1 MHMMRLALIGTICVH
16 CCSAVAGNMFE
27 LPSVRTM
34 QAVESLKKISPPLS
48 LPVPPTISPRDI
60 RTKDI
65 EINADKRPQSTP
77 GQSSVSADGKTKVPF
92 VIANSMIVQFQPD
105 ITADQIQNYLQSN
118 NFEVVKTFSSI
129 GAVQIK
135 TDLSRFYHAR
145 PTDNSAN
152 DAVIRGFVDSSAE
165 FMKDPRVRAATPDT
179 ILTAQATVAANLST
193 ATGVVDKPATLIKDW
208 GIADIQA
215 DLAWK
220 QKGASDGAIL
230 GVMDVGF
237 ARHSNI
243 VYIDF
248 KSMPVNNHGT
258 HVAGIACGR
267 PSSIAGAY
275 GVLPNCFVRAQY
287 PTITIAGDGGAILKF
302 IQAFGQIL
310 TSLQTFIES
319 YDDLKVINVSLGLNW
334 VSNFSIDITSPDAVL
349 WRTAVDAQ
357 GPMLATMLQRAQQNG
372 KIIVSAAGND
382 SESASTPFSAKYA
395 SPLNWA
401 AIESR
406 KNGITSAMIVEAHDQ
421 AGHRAAFSNID
432 GDLSC
437 PGVDI
442 MSTLAFDS
450 AGQPSDAAYGLM
462 SGTSMA
468 SPYCAAGILL
478 FRLVRPNYS
487 SAEAVACVKN
497 SSAKSDSGAPMLR
510 LADALTACP

>member
-1 MHMMRLALIGTICVH
+1 MLKLIVIATICLH
-16 CCSAVAGNMFE
+16 CCSATAGMFE
-27 LPSVRTM
+27 LPSIRTM
-34 QAVESLKKISPPLS
+34 QAVDSLKRIPSPVSPPM
-48 LPVPPTISPRDI
+48 PPAISPRDI
-60 RTKDI
+60 PTKDVVI
-65 EINADKRPQSTP
+65 DADKRPQSP
-77 GQSSVSADGKTKVPF
+77 SAQSGVTADGKTKVPF

-105 ITADQIQNYLQSN
+105 LTEDQIQDYLKSN

-135 TDLSRFYHAR
+135 TDLSKFYQAR
-145 PTDNSAN
+145 PTDNNAN
-152 DAVIRGFVDSSAE
+152 DAVIRGFVESSAE

-179 ILTAQATVAANLST
+179 ILTAQATVLANLST
-193 ATGVVDKPATLIKDW
+193 ATGVVDKPSSMIKDW

-215 DLAWK
+215 DWAWK

-237 ARHSNI
+237 GRHSNL
-243 VYIDF
+243 VYLDF
-248 KSMPVNNHGT
+248 LTNMPVHNHGT

-267 PSSIAGAY
+267 HGALAGAY
-275 GVLPNCFVRAQY
+275 GVLPSCFVRAQY
-287 PTITIAGDGGAILKF
+287 PTITITGDGGAVLKF

-310 TSLQTFIES
+310 TSLQTFVES

-334 VSNFSIDITSPDAVL
+334 VSNFSIDINSNDAIL

-357 GPMLATMLQRAQQNG
+357 GPMLATMLQKAQQNG

-382 SESASTPFSAKYA
+382 SENAPTPFSAKYS

-406 KNGITSAMIVEAHDQ
+406 KNGITSAVIVEAHDQ
-421 AGHRAAFSNID
+421 SGRRAPFSNID

-450 AGQPSDAAYGLM
+450 LGQPSDAAYGQM

-478 FRLVRPNYS
+478 FRLIRPSYS
-487 SAEAVACVKN
+487 STEAVTCVKR
-497 SSAKSDSGAPMLR
+497 SSVKSDSGVPMLR